1 MKKFIY
7 LHYGFTQPT
16 PEIMEAWGKW
26 FESIAAHIVDK
37 GAHFPLGK
45 EISHDGT
52 LDLPLSRDSI
62 TGYNI
67 IEAESMD
74 KAVELAGT
82 NPFIDSIRIY
92 ELMSEQ

>member
-16 PEIMEAWGKW
+16 PEIMEKWGKW
-26 FESIAAHIVDK
+26 FESIAPNIIDR

-45 EISHDGT
+45 EVSDAGT
-52 LDLPLSRDSI
+52 KDLPLEGGSI

-67 IEAESMD
+67 IEADSMD
-74 KAVELAGT
+74 EAVKLART
-82 NPFIDSIRIY
+82 NPYIDSIRIY
-92 ELMSEQ
+92 EMMTEK